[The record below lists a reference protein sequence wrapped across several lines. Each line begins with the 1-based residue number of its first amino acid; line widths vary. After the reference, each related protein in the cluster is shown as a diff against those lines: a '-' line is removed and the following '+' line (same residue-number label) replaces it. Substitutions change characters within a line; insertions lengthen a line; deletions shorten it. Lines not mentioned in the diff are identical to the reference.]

1 MSILDFTTGLF
12 RDPVNLRSFVD
23 DPEQALHDAGLPD
36 ATPEQVHDLL
46 PVVAESMPPDHPLQT
61 VVHSDDP
68 VSALRALD
76 IDDLI
81 AEAHDHHHEVERIE
95 KAVGDPGEAARLHVA
110 PSGECRAHEGEDPVP
125 AGHIEIGSWDVTG
138 QHDKGLGDVED
149 DPLTP
154 EIEGV
159 DAEPADDYPERG
171 EDHVSDGDHAVA
183 EGLVDTDFGAVAWG
197 KAVD

>member
-68 VSALRALD
+68 VSALQALD

-81 AEAHDHHHEVERIE
+81 AEAHDHHHDVERIE
-95 KAVGDPGEAARLHVA
+95 KASGDPAEAARLHAA
-110 PSGECRAHEGEDPVP
+110 PSAERRLHEDDDSIAE
-125 AGHIEIGSWDVTG
+125 HIEVRTWDVTD
-138 QHDKGLGDVED
+138 QSDKGLGDVAD
-149 DPLTP
+149 DPMTR
-154 EIEGV
+154 EIEGA

-171 EDHVSDGDHAVA
+171 EDHVSNGDHAVA
-183 EGLVDTDFGAVAWG
+183 EGLADTDFGAVAWG